1 MHELVVEE
9 FRNYYG
15 ALKTPL
21 LKVKEFRQRELA
33 FLQFGEQ
40 MMIRHMAFRD
50 EEEMKDYLVFKTPA
64 HVYYSSAYYK
74 SPNDQNMNKKGW
86 VGADLVFD
94 IDADH
99 IPTPCKSDHDK
110 WLCLDCKS
118 EGRGFP
124 PDSCPKCGKKRLETK
139 TWVCEK
145 CLDTAKGE
153 ILKLMD
159 EYLIPDFGLAL
170 EEIEICFSGHRG
182 YHLHITSKATREL
195 SNDGRREIADYVR
208 GIGIDFELQGF
219 KALGKRDPLIG
230 PSIQDRGWRGRVA
243 KALYSYLN
251 SCKPEEL
258 AQILNSKQVAK
269 NICRDKEKLLRGI
282 AESPSWW
289 GGMSKEA
296 VERFNRIAMVAIKDV
311 VCNIDERVTI
321 DTKRLIRHPNSL
333 HGKSGLAARALSYAD
348 LESFDPLR
356 DAVVFKGG
364 TIKVYVKDA
373 PRIRLGEEEIG
384 PLRETE
390 AVVPRAIGI
399 YLLCRGAAEP
409 RL

>member
-1 MHELVVEE
+1 
-9 FRNYYG
+9 
-15 ALKTPL
+15 
-21 LKVKEFRQRELA
+21 
-33 FLQFGEQ
+33 
-40 MMIRHMAFRD
+40 
-50 EEEMKDYLVFKTPA
+50 
-64 HVYYSSAYYK
+64 
-74 SPNDQNMNKKGW
+74 
-86 VGADLVFD
+86 
-94 IDADH
+94 
-99 IPTPCKSDHDK
+99 
-110 WLCLDCKS
+110 
-118 EGRGFP
+118 
-124 PDSCPKCGKKRLETK
+124 
-139 TWVCEK
+139 
-145 CLDTAKGE
+145 
-153 ILKLMD
+153 
-159 EYLIPDFGLAL
+159 L
-170 EEIEICFSGHRG
+170 EEIEICFSWPQG
-182 YHLHITSKATREL
+182 YTPPITSKATREL

-208 GIGIDFELQGF
+208 GIGIELRTPGIIGT
-219 KALGKRDPLIG
+219 GKRDPLIG